1 MLFHKGWNTGL
12 KNKKKSNVEI
22 HSLLILHRPTRKHFC
37 FTHSAAATVN
47 TLCVCV
53 NESGVT
59 LWANPGQTQW
69 KTCCGQQS
77 SHLGLCFCCS
87 SKRDAGIKAA
97 HSFICILRKR
107 TSSEDVLQCFVNWHV
122 LFICILEPFISRSTD
137 RTIQICIHLNSKS
150 CLKQHVV
157 VPLYSRHWPGHDL
170 LSGSDTDSVR
180 DRWRV
185 SSETPDL
192 PLKSYQMVS
201 VFRNLLSDSNSPL
214 TTD

>member
-69 KTCCGQQS
+69 KTLWS
-77 SHLGLCFCCS
+77 AIFT
-87 SKRDAGIKAA
+87 
-97 HSFICILRKR
+97 LRL
-107 TSSEDVLQCFVNWHV
+107 VFL
-122 LFICILEPFISRSTD
+122 LFIKKGCWDKGSSQFHMHIKKAHIFRGCTTVLCELTRIIYLHF
-137 RTIQICIHLNSKS
+137 RTIHQPEHRQNHS
-150 CLKQHVV
+150 
-157 VPLYSRHWPGHDL
+157 DL
-170 LSGSDTDSVR
+170 HTF
-180 DRWRV
+180 
-185 SSETPDL
+185 E
-192 PLKSYQMVS
+192 
-201 VFRNLLSDSNSPL
+201 
-214 TTD
+214 